1 MTVDL
6 NGDDLRDV
14 VIEPQFFGLSVLGCI
29 AEGDRSYRCIPLPA
43 PKAFGTHNLTMQSGM
58 LSASLVG
65 DGHPETVITYTVQGG
80 SGWTEL
86 LYAFRWPELTTA
98 DLIFHAALL
107 NWAGNSSWKIEPDPT
122 SPERQ
127 QIVLTYPHL
136 YAHGFDHKMLNH
148 PLGRQVWRWD
158 GETGQFVL
166 SEREVD
172 LSQSGWGPDAEITVE
187 DRLRWLANEGETAF
201 RIGHY
206 EEALTTYDDVLA
218 LDAADDW
225 TPAKE
230 APDWIGWVRF
240 RHAQTL
246 AYLDRADEARSNM
259 RKVASNYE
267 DDLLG
272 ELATAFLSGYGD
284 ESSSNAATT
293 AYKALR
299 ELDERLRDHLNY
311 GREGALAH
319 PMTTEGVL
327 CCEPGTSEAGHP
339 DGRWPLVGGA
349 DNRWVDIDPQ

>member
-1 MTVDL
+1 MKSS
-6 NGDDLRDV
+6 GRW
-14 VIEPQFFGLSVLGCI
+14 FG
-29 AEGDRSYRCIPLPA
+29 
-43 PKAFGTHNLTMQSGM
+43 
-58 LSASLVG
+58 
-65 DGHPETVITYTVQGG
+65 
-80 SGWTEL
+80 
-86 LYAFRWPELTTA
+86 
-98 DLIFHAALL
+98 
-107 NWAGNSSWKIEPDPT
+107 
-122 SPERQ
+122 
-127 QIVLTYPHL
+127 IVLTYPHL

-201 RIGHY
+201 RMGHY
-206 EEALTTYDDVLA
+206 EEALTTYDDILA

-246 AYLDRADEARSNM
+246 AYLERADEARSGM

-267 DDLLG
+267 ADLLG

-284 ESSSNAATT
+284 ESSSDAATT
-293 AYKALR
+293 AHKALR
-299 ELDERLRDHLNY
+299 ELDERLRDHLSY